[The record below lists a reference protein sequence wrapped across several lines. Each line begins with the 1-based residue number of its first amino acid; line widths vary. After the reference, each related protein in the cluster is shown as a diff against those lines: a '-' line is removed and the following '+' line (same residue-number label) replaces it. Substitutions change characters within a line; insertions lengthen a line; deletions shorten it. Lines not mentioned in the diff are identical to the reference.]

1 MTLNIIFVKRK
12 AMKSILLIIAIITST
27 LSFSQSE
34 GSDIGLDGYFGASN
48 FGGSFGIGAKYG
60 IKFKEYFI
68 AGPSLRYQRTWSNNQ
83 VTGTQGSFNV
93 FGGGGFLHARIQ
105 NVLFLGAE
113 IEMLK
118 SPYNYTFLTG
128 SSANKWIPTAFVGG
142 GFSRE
147 FNESWRLNLG
157 IMYDVINNPSS
168 PFFNSYFMR
177 RKDGSRIPVIYRVAF
192 FFPIS

>member
-1 MTLNIIFVKRK
+1 
-12 AMKSILLIIAIITST
+12 MKKVLFAIAFFTSILSHA
-27 LSFSQSE
+27 QGQ
-34 GSDIGLDGYFGASN
+34 GSDVGFDGYFGASN

-60 IKFKEYFI
+60 IKFQEYFI

-83 VTGTQGSFNV
+83 VTGTQGSYNV
-93 FGGGGFLHARIQ
+93 FGGGGFIHARLQ
-105 NVLFLGAE
+105 NVLFLGVEAE
-113 IEMLK
+113 LLK
-118 SPYNYTFLTG
+118 SPYNYYYYTG
-128 SSANKWIPTAFVGG
+128 ATNNKWVPTAFVGG

-157 IMYDVINNPSS
+157 IMYDLINNPAS
-168 PFFNSYFMR
+168 PFFNSYFMK